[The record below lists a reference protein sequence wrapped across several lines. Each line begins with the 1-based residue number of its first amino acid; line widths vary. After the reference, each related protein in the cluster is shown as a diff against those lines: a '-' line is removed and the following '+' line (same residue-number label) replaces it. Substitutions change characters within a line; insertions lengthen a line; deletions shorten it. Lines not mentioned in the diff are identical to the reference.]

1 MIMTDDEMKDLIE
14 TLTCLFEDQM
24 IEGVHPISV
33 ASVMLAVAVK
43 QLKRRLDPEEFSAI
57 MEDLTTNQWEEW
69 ENLTDEELD
78 DLLQELD
85 AENKKVIH

>member
-14 TLTCLFEDQM
+14 TLTCMFEDQM
-24 IEGVHPISV
+24 AEGVHPISV

-57 MEDLTTNQWEEW
+57 MEDITSNQWEEW
-69 ENLTDEELD
+69 EGLSDEDMDILLEELKED
-78 DLLQELD
+78 
-85 AENKKVIH
+85 KKVIH

>member
-14 TLTCLFEDQM
+14 TLTCMFEDQM
-24 IEGVHPISV
+24 AEGVHPISV

-57 MEDLTTNQWEEW
+57 MEDITSNQWEEW
-69 ENLTDEELD
+69 EGLSDEDIDILLEELKED
-78 DLLQELD
+78 
-85 AENKKVIH
+85 KKVIH

>member
-43 QLKRRLDPEEFSAI
+43 QLKQRLDPEEFSAI
-57 MEDLTTNQWEEW
+57 MEDLTSNQWEEW
-69 ENLTDEELD
+69 EGLSDEEVDALLE
-78 DLLQELD
+78 DLKE
-85 AENKKVIH
+85 EKKVIH